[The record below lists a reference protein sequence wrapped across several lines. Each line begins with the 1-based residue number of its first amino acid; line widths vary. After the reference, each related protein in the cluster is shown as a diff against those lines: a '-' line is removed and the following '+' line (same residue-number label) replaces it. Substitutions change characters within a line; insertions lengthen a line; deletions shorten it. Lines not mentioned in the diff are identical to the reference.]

1 MPEPDLS
8 TRARELHFDSIVFDG
23 LEAAPMTAEHFE
35 RLRRGGVHFV
45 QHTCAKVT
53 DDFSAASLN
62 FLRLQRTI
70 EEHSDQVTLVR
81 SGADIDRAL
90 ATGKLGLIAGFQSPS
105 PLMGNLDFVEL
116 LYQLGVLVIQLT
128 YNERSLLGDGCI
140 EAADAGL
147 SRFGLRV
154 IEEMNRLG
162 MLIDLSHCGERTT
175 LEAIQASRL
184 PVLISHAN
192 AKALCP
198 SMRNKNDH
206 VLAAL
211 AENRGVIGAVFWAPL
226 TYRHPDL
233 RPDSEDLLNHIDH
246 LVQQAGI
253 DHVGIGSDIGEGEA
267 RADYEAMFA
276 HGGGIYPEVTRM
288 LGSWYGWDNRMVAG
302 LESVVDFPAVTEG
315 LVRRDYPP
323 EDIQKILGGNFLRIF
338 SEVMG

>member
-1 MPEPDLS
+1 
-8 TRARELHFDSIVFDG
+8 LHFSSVVFDG

-53 DDFSAASLN
+53 DDFAAASLN
-62 FLRLQRTI
+62 VLKLQRTI
-70 EEHSDQVTLVR
+70 NDHSDQVTLVR
-81 SGADIDRAL
+81 SGADFDHAL
-90 ATGKLGLIAGFQSPS
+90 AAGKIGLIAGFQSPA
-105 PLMGNLDFVEL
+105 PLMGNLDFIEL
-116 LYQLGVLVIQLT
+116 FYQLGVRVIQLT

-140 EAADAGL
+140 ETADAGL

-192 AKALCP
+192 ARALCP

-211 AENRGVIGAVFWAPL
+211 ARNGGVIGAAFWAPL
-226 TYRHPDL
+226 TYRHPDQ
-233 RPDSEDLLNHIDH
+233 RPDSQDLLNHIDH
-246 LVQQAGI
+246 LVQHAGI

-276 HGGGIYPEVTRM
+276 HGGGIYPEVTRA

-302 LESVVDFPAVTEG
+302 LESVVDFPALTAG
-315 LVRRDYPP
+315 LLRRGHPV
-323 EDIQKILGGNFLRIF
+323 EQIRKILGGNLLRVYKQIM
-338 SEVMG
+338 S